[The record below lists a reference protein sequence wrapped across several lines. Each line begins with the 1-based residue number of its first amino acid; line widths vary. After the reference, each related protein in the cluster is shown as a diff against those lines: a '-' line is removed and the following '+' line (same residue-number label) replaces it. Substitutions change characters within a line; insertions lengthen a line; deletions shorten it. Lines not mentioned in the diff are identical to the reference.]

1 MKTTSGS
8 NRKVQLGF
16 GSAIL
21 ALLIV
26 GAASYRG
33 LAVSTAS
40 TRWVRHTHDVLEILQ
55 DLQFALESIESSSR
69 GFVLTG
75 NENFLETYNR
85 SRSRAAQ
92 DQAGLR
98 SLTASNAQIQRQLPA
113 LELLAA
119 QQVQEAERVIAMRR
133 AQGMEAAAEPCAAEA
148 ANPGTMNYTPPCSS
162 CRWKCG
168 ACWSS
173 AVRTPSC
180 AWARC
185 RAS

>member
-33 LAVSTAS
+33 VVVSSAS
-40 TRWVRHTHDVLEILQ
+40 TRWVRHTHEVLETLQ
-55 DLQFALESIESSSR
+55 DLQFAMESIESSSR

-75 NENFLETYNR
+75 SENYLETYHR

-98 SLTASNAQIQRQLPA
+98 SLTADNAQTQRQLPG
-113 LELLAA
+113 LDQLAA
-119 QQVQEAERVIAMRR
+119 QQIQEADRVIALRRRPGRGGGRRGLARRRGPIEGRGITGRR
-133 AQGMEAAAEPCAAEA
+133 APAAGGRAAPA
-148 ANPGTMNYTPPCSS
+148 GVAQ
-162 CRWKCG
+162 
-168 ACWSS
+168 
-173 AVRTPSC
+173 
-180 AWARC
+180 
-185 RAS
+185 

>member
-33 LAVSTAS
+33 LVVSSAS
-40 TRWVRHTHDVLEILQ
+40 TRWVRHTHEVLEILQ
-55 DLQFALESIESSSR
+55 DLQLALQSIESSSR

-75 NENFLETYNR
+75 IENYLETYHS

-92 DQAGLR
+92 DEAGLR
-98 SLTASNAQIQRQLPA
+98 SLTADNAQTQRRLPA
-113 LELLAA
+113 LE
-119 QQVQEAERVIAMRR
+119 
-133 AQGMEAAAEPCAAEA
+133 
-148 ANPGTMNYTPPCSS
+148 
-162 CRWKCG
+162 
-168 ACWSS
+168 
-173 AVRTPSC
+173 
-180 AWARC
+180 
-185 RAS
+185 